1 MLTEEVMD
9 AVFDAIPDDLPNSDV
24 AALLATIASAYS
36 ENKDC
41 NTAMHLNTA
50 RSYGPVEDDTRNAD
64 LQLI

>member
-24 AALLATIASAYS
+24 AALLVTIASAYS

-50 RSYGPVEDDTRNAD
+50 LAMVLSKIIHETRTFN
-64 LQLI
+64 